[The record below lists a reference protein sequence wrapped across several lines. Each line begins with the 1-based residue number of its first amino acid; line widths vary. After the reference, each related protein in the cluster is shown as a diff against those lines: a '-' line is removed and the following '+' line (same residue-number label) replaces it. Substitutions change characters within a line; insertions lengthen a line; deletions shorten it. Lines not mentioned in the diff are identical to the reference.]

1 MTAIDAGIVVTLFGA
16 LIACYVKLNGRI
28 DTTEDCVETEL
39 RRFKEGLDVFQREVI
54 DRLARIET
62 KLEEKRDAVRSK

>member
-1 MTAIDAGIVVTLFGA
+1 MTAIDAGVVVALFGA

-39 RRFKEGLDVFQREVI
+39 RSFKESLDAFQIKVI

-62 KLEEKRDAVRSK
+62 KLEGK